1 MDHSERGTKR
11 ICPTTGRKFYDLNR
25 DPVISPY
32 TGEIVPTSAAASFT
46 RSSPPAFSR
55 SKAVVEEEEPETEGP
70 EIVSLDE
77 VEAEEA
83 DASDDSDTGGDDD
96 LNIKEDADTADDDTL
111 IEDEDDDS
119 ASDLVDVE
127 NDDED

>member
-25 DPVISPY
+25 DPVVSPY
-32 TGEIVPTSAAASFT
+32 TGEVVPTSVATTYT
-46 RSSPPAFSR
+46 RSAPPAFSR
-55 SKAVVEEEEPETEGP
+55 KPVADEEERETDGP
-70 EIVSLDE
+70 ELVSLDE

-83 DASDDSDTGGDDD
+83 DAAGDDTGSDDD
-96 LNIKEDADTADDDTL
+96 LTIEDDTESGGDDTL

-119 ASDLVDVE
+119 ATDLVDVE
-127 NDDED
+127 DDDED